1 MAAEQPIEI
10 TDPQEDRYA
19 TLRSIAWWD
28 QARVQAARV
37 LVVGAGALGNEVLKN
52 LALLGVGTI
61 LIVDMD
67 TVEAAN
73 LTRSLLFRAGD
84 AGRSKAAAA
93 AAGVR
98 ALNPEVN
105 AIPLHGDV
113 TRDVGLGVFRR
124 ADVVIGCLDN
134 RAARLAVN
142 SACWQVG
149 RPWVDG
155 ALGVVDGMVRAFTPD
170 EGACYECTLTDADY
184 ALLNLRYSCP
194 PGFRMVAGREPTTPM
209 AAAVVGAM
217 QVHEAVKLIHGLPVR
232 GGRASYYA
240 ADGPRITP
248 VQYRRRESCTA
259 HQRYEPIDELPYG
272 VADLTLGQLFAA
284 ADERIGAPAA
294 LYLARPVVLTLRCL
308 DCGQHE
314 LAARPYDEV
323 VPGQVPCPRCGALR
337 NVDVAGTLTNDPALA
352 AIPIARLGIPRLEIL
367 PFRTAERWRY
377 LELSADA
384 AALFA
389 PGEEDAPC

>member
-1 MAAEQPIEI
+1 
-10 TDPQEDRYA
+10 
-19 TLRSIAWWD
+19 LRSIAWWD
-28 QARVQAARV
+28 QARVQAACV
-37 LVVGAGALGNEVLKN
+37 VVVGAGALGNEVLKN

-84 AGRSKAAAA
+84 AGRPKAMAA

-98 ALNPEVN
+98 ALNPEVR
-105 AIPLHGDV
+105 AIPFHGDI

-155 ALGVVDGMVRAFTPD
+155 ALNIVDGMVRAFTPD

-194 PGFRMVAGREPTTPM
+194 PGFRIVAGREPTTPM
-209 AAAVVGAM
+209 AAAVIGAM
-217 QVHEAVKLIHGLPVR
+217 QVHEAVKLIHGLPVHS
-232 GGRASYYA
+232 GRTSYYS
-240 ADGPRITP
+240 ADRPRITP
-248 VQYRRRESCTA
+248 VQHRRRESCTA

-272 VADLTLGQLFAA
+272 VVDLTLGQLFAA
-284 ADERIGAPAA
+284 ADERIGAPAV
-294 LYLARPVVLTLRCL
+294 LYLPRPIVLTLRCL

-314 LAARPYDEV
+314 QVLRPYDEV
-323 VPGQVPCPRCGALR
+323 VPDKVPCPRCGALR
-337 NVDVAGTLTNDPALA
+337 NVDVTGTLMNDPALS
-352 AIPIARLGIPRLEIL
+352 AIPVSGLGIPRLDIL
-367 PFRTAERWRY
+367 AFRSMEGWHY

-384 AALFA
+384 AAVFA
-389 PGEEDAPC
+389 SGEEDTLC